1 MSKLRSMVEVDMTFY
16 EDLKDLCKK
25 YGVHAGVYVR
35 SKDPENMEKH
45 QVFCITN
52 TDEPTMND
60 VRMTMETIMY
70 FVNALY
76 LAATDKFYATHVILD
91 LISTVIKSN
100 KENDEDIE

>member
-1 MSKLRSMVEVDMTFY
+1 MTFY
-16 EDLKDLCKK
+16 DELKDLCKK

-35 SKDPENMEKH
+35 SKDPEDLEKH
-45 QVFCITN
+45 QVFCITDS
-52 TDEPTMND
+52 DEPTMND

-76 LAATDKFYATHVILD
+76 MAAKDKFYVTHTILD

-100 KENDEDIE
+100 KEAEDDEDS